1 MDAEARADA
10 VELYL
15 LRHAHAGDPAKW
27 KGDDAE
33 RPLSDKGR
41 GQAERLAAFLAEQGL
56 KPGALLTSPRVRAV
70 ETAQIVGDAIGVKP
84 HIDERLGMALDLAR
98 LNEVIDDAGSRRVM
112 LVGHDPD
119 FSDLAAS
126 LSGAHYLPLRKGA
139 LVRIDVSLPLEPG
152 SGLLRWLLPPD
163 LVARDT

>member
-1 MDAEARADA
+1 VDAEARASA

-27 KGDDAE
+27 QGDDAE
-33 RPLSDKGR
+33 RPLSEKGR
-41 GQAERLAAFLAEQGL
+41 GQAERLGAFLAERRL

-70 ETAQIVGDAIGVKP
+70 ETAQIVGNAIGVKP
-84 HIDERLGMALDLAR
+84 EIDERLAMALDLAG
-98 LNEVIDDAGSRRVM
+98 LSEVIDDAGSRRVM

-119 FSDLAAS
+119 FSDLAATMVGAQS
-126 LSGAHYLPLRKGA
+126 LALRKGA
-139 LVRIDVSLPLEPG
+139 LARIDVSLPLEPG
-152 SGLLRWLLPPD
+152 AGILRWLLPPD